1 MRYIL
6 DHTVWM
12 DATSWVYLI
21 GAVLLFAAVLL
32 ISWKKIHDLK
42 KQEKNLEEQLSSDD
56 SARPAESADLNFM
69 DDYYKNS
76 PEGKKA

>member
-6 DHTVWM
+6 DHMVWL
-12 DATSWVYLI
+12 DPSSLPYLI
-21 GAVLLFAAVLL
+21 AAVLLFAAVLL

-56 SARPAESADLNFM
+56 SARPAEGVDLNFM

-76 PEGKKA
+76 PEGEKT

>member
-12 DATSWVYLI
+12 DASSRIYLI
-21 GAVLLFAAVLL
+21 AAVLLFAAVLL

-42 KQEKNLEEQLSSDD
+42 KQEKNLEEQLSSND
-56 SARPAESADLNFM
+56 SARPAEGVDLNFM

-76 PEGKKA
+76 PEGENT